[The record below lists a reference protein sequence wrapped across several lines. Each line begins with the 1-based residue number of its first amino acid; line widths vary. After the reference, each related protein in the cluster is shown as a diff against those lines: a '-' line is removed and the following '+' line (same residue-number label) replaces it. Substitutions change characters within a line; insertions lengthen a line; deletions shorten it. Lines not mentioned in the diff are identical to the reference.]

1 MDAYIAEAEDMERE
15 AAIFHNS
22 RIPKSLIVDRKDFCS
37 VDDNDDDDEEDEA
50 EAARN
55 EMERENAR
63 TFVERL
69 GRHMEALLGA
79 RGAVEVDVRLQEFAS
94 KFCEGIASFKRSGLL
109 NAETVTRT
117 HFTLAEFSTQS
128 SKLSGKTVTRLIL
141 NADGIY
147 LSSYAALHLNLKLSL
162 DGHYKV

>member
-1 MDAYIAEAEDMERE
+1 MDAYIAEAEDLERE

-22 RIPKSLIVDRKDFCS
+22 RIPKSLVVDRKDFCS
-37 VDDNDDDDEEDEA
+37 VDDDEEDEA

-94 KFCEGIASFKRSGLL
+94 KFCEGAQF
-109 NAETVTRT
+109 
-117 HFTLAEFSTQS
+117 Q
-128 SKLSGKTVTRLIL
+128 
-141 NADGIY
+141 
-147 LSSYAALHLNLKLSL
+147 
-162 DGHYKV
+162 

>member
-1 MDAYIAEAEDMERE
+1 MERE

-22 RIPKSLIVDRKDFCS
+22 RIPKSLVVDRKEFCGA
-37 VDDNDDDDEEDEA
+37 NDDDDEEEDEV

-69 GRHMEALLGA
+69 GRYMEALLGA

-94 KFCEGIASFKRSGLL
+94 KFCEGTFIRGL
-109 NAETVTRT
+109 TF
-117 HFTLAEFSTQS
+117 H
-128 SKLSGKTVTRLIL
+128 KL
-141 NADGIY
+141 Y
-147 LSSYAALHLNLKLSL
+147 
-162 DGHYKV
+162 

>member
-1 MDAYIAEAEDMERE
+1 MFQLDAYIAEAEDMERE

-22 RIPKSLIVDRKDFCS
+22 RIPKSLVVDRKDFCS
-37 VDDNDDDDEEDEA
+37 VDDDEEDEA

-94 KFCEGIASFKRSGLL
+94 KFCEGAQF
-109 NAETVTRT
+109 
-117 HFTLAEFSTQS
+117 Q
-128 SKLSGKTVTRLIL
+128 
-141 NADGIY
+141 
-147 LSSYAALHLNLKLSL
+147 
-162 DGHYKV
+162 

>member
-1 MDAYIAEAEDMERE
+1 MTTLQLDAYIAEAEDMERE

-22 RIPKSLIVDRKDFCS
+22 RIPKSLVVDRKEFRC
-37 VDDNDDDDEEDEA
+37 VNDDDDEEEDEV

-69 GRHMEALLGA
+69 GRYMEALLGA

-94 KFCEGIASFKRSGLL
+94 KFCEGIRG
-109 NAETVTRT
+109 
-117 HFTLAEFSTQS
+117 
-128 SKLSGKTVTRLIL
+128 LIL
-141 NADGIY
+141 T
-147 LSSYAALHLNLKLSL
+147 HT
-162 DGHYKV
+162 

>member
-1 MDAYIAEAEDMERE
+1 MDAYIAEAEDLERE

-22 RIPKSLIVDRKDFCS
+22 RIPKSLVVDRKDFHGS
-37 VDDNDDDDEEDEA
+37 LDDEDEEEDEA

-69 GRHMEALLGA
+69 GGHMEALLGA

-94 KFCEGIASFKRSGLL
+94 KFCEGASF
-109 NAETVTRT
+109 
-117 HFTLAEFSTQS
+117 Q
-128 SKLSGKTVTRLIL
+128 
-141 NADGIY
+141 
-147 LSSYAALHLNLKLSL
+147 
-162 DGHYKV
+162 